1 MSPESSAAQSGQGA
15 RATVANRSM
24 AGRDPESDIV
34 AELERA
40 GLESPTEI
48 GRGGFGTVYRCFQPS
63 LDRDVAVKVL
73 AADLD
78 DENRERFIR
87 EEHAMGRL
95 SGHPNIVDILQV
107 GSTSDGR
114 PYIVMPFHARGSLEH
129 AVQKAGPVTW
139 PDAVRIGIKLAGAIE
154 SAHWMGILHRDV
166 KPANVLLTAYDEPQ
180 LTDFGI
186 ARVVGGFETSSGAI
200 VGSPAY
206 IAPEVLTGRPPTERS
221 DVYSLGA
228 TLFTLVTGHAAYQRR
243 AGEGVIEHFLRIT
256 EQPVPDLRL
265 HALPADLRAAIEA
278 AMTTDPVNRPRSAAE
293 FGQVLQ
299 QIELAHGL
307 PTEKMAL
314 PADVHEK
321 TTVRPPVARTIP
333 AANVTAPQE
342 RARTSREIRVER
354 AGELP
359 RIRLLDLLG
368 SRQTKVVAIVA
379 PAGYGKSTL
388 AAQWRDALRADGES
402 VAWVR
407 IGTGGSFEADLARAV
422 VQADTGLADPDSQ
435 GVELVRAIVDHVG
448 RRLTPLTLFIDG
460 YDRIVDDITRD
471 SVRFLLDCDCPLLDV
486 VITSRTPLP
495 TTSGDRL
502 DIDAD
507 ALRFDAAE
515 IAELFVKT
523 YGLPL
528 SDAETGELADAT
540 RGWATTL
547 RLAAVALR
555 GGTHPAGDTAA
566 LLVPGA
572 VERAVKAI
580 RRVRGGQE
588 AAAGFLID
596 NLLNS
601 MEPRMAE
608 FLLSISAADPSTLDH
623 LSDNPTSRE
632 LLASAEGRNLFVH
645 RIDPDN
651 ASELIPPVI
660 ADLLSGRRAGAM
672 KKKP

>member
-1 MSPESSAAQSGQGA
+1 MSPESSATQFGRSA
-15 RATVANRSM
+15 RATAASRSM

-34 AELERA
+34 AELQRA

-114 PYIVMPFHARGSLEH
+114 PYILMPFHARGSLDR
-129 AVQKAGPVTW
+129 AVRRNGSVTW
-139 PDAVRIGIKLAGAIE
+139 QDAVRIGIKLAGAIE

-186 ARVVGGFETSSGAI
+186 ARVVGGFETTSGAI

-206 IAPEVLTGRPPTERS
+206 IAPEVLAGEPPTERS

-228 TLFTLVTGHAAYQRR
+228 TLFTLVTGHAAYERH
-243 AGEGVIEHFLRIT
+243 AGEGVVAHFLRIT
-256 EQPVPDLRL
+256 EQPVPDLRRL
-265 HALPADLRAAIEA
+265 AVPADVSAAIEA
-278 AMTTDPVNRPRSAAE
+278 AMTSDPAGRPRSAAE
-293 FGQVLQ
+293 FGQLLQ
-299 QIELAHGL
+299 QVELDHGL
-307 PTEKMAL
+307 PAEKMAL

-321 TTVRPPVARTIP
+321 ASVRSPISRSIPVTDE
-333 AANVTAPQE
+333 TAPQE
-342 RARTSREIRVER
+342 HVRTSREIHVQR

-359 RIRLLDLLG
+359 RTRLLDVLG
-368 SRQTKVVAIVA
+368 SARQKVVAIVA

-388 AAQWRDALRADGES
+388 AAQWRDTLRADGEAA
-402 VAWVR
+402 AWVH
-407 IGTGGSFEADLARAV
+407 IGTGRSFEADLAKAV
-422 VQADTGLADPDSQ
+422 LADPGSA
-435 GVELVRAIVDHVG
+435 GVELVREIVEHLG
-448 RRLTPLTLFIDG
+448 RRRTPLTLFIDG
-460 YDRIVDDITRD
+460 YDRILDDTTRD
-471 SVRFLLDCDCPLLDV
+471 SVQLLLDADCPALDL

-495 TTSGDRL
+495 ATTGGRL
-502 DIDAD
+502 EIDAD

-515 IAELFVKT
+515 TAELFVKT

-528 SDAETGELADAT
+528 SDTETDELTEAT

-555 GGTHPAGDTAA
+555 GGTDAAGDTAT

-601 MEPRMAE
+601 MEPKMAE
-608 FLLSISAADPSTLDH
+608 FLLSISAADPETLTH
-623 LSDNPTSRE
+623 LPDNPTSRA
-632 LLASAEGRNLFVH
+632 LLASAERRSLFVH
-645 RIDPDN
+645 RIEPDN
-651 ASELIPPVI
+651 VSELIPPAI
-660 ADLLSGRRAGAM
+660 ADLLRNRRAATV